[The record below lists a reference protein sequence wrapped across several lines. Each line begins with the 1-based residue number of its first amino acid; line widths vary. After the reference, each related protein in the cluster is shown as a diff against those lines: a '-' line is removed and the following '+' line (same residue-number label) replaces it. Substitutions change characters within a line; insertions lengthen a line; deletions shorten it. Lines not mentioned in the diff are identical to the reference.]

1 MPFSSDFS
9 PSNRTARLNRQ
20 LAGLFPSTKAL
31 EEQRR
36 IYQASRV
43 SSLFRHISISGN
55 PQPFDIGTLIST
67 TNTRSPPRK
76 KPRNRANPYR
86 PRKIQRYRK
95 TSKPDGFESD
105 SGFLPAVP
113 SFGEE
118 LGPRED
124 SGDAKKVELA
134 RYWDALRPDIDS
146 PESWSIFRLTSEIY
160 IVEDWD
166 RKNETLKVTV
176 ISDFEIY
183 IYGFVY
189 VSKARTLSSH
199 HTFCR
204 RHWPMGN

>member
-1 MPFSSDFS
+1 MPIFSNLS
-9 PSNRTARLNRQ
+9 PSNRPARLNRQ
-20 LAGLFPSTKAL
+20 LAGLFPSAEAL

-36 IYQASRV
+36 ISRASKI
-43 SSLFRHISISGN
+43 SSLFGQLSISAS
-55 PQPFDIGTLIST
+55 PQQFDIGTLIST

-76 KPRNRANPYR
+76 KPRKRINLSR

-95 TSKPDGFESD
+95 ASKPDGFESD
-105 SGFLPAVP
+105 SGFLP

-118 LGPRED
+118 LGAPAD
-124 SGDAKKVELA
+124 LDDAEEIELA

-160 IVEDWD
+160 IVEGWD
-166 RKNETLKVTV
+166 RKNETLKVPIV
-176 ISDFEIY
+176 SDYELH

-189 VSKARTLSSH
+189 VPKARTLCSH
-199 HTFCR
+199 HPFGR